1 MSGRARSS
9 VLDFTLA
16 AAVLVLLPVTV
27 VASFTIKGWVAFV
40 PLGLIIGCL
49 MILIVVH
56 MWRMF
61 KDFKRRVGSL

>member
-1 MSGRARSS
+1 MSGRAGPS
-9 VLDFTLA
+9 VLDFALA
-16 AAVLVLLPVTV
+16 AAALIMLPVTV
-27 VASFTIKGWVAFV
+27 VASFMIKGWVAFV